1 MQCFRALRALVSYET
16 DVVLPIVCLVFY
28 SSCNFRYLVFNSV

>member
-1 MQCFRALRALVSYET
+1 MQCFGALRALVSYET
-16 DVVLPIVCLVFY
+16 DVVLPIVRLVY